1 MLGFWK
7 FAYIFNVEAL
17 HKIMPNM
24 SEGMRLNTKYDNVQY
39 NEPKN
44 AQTLS
49 VSAHSI
55 CKSKLKTTQLSTV
68 VETCTVYMCPLL
80 QLEFMHVLQL
90 LFTQTWVRIIGGRV
104 CNS

>member
-1 MLGFWK
+1 
-7 FAYIFNVEAL
+7 
-17 HKIMPNM
+17 MPNM

-39 NEPKN
+39 NVPKN

-49 VSAHSI
+49 VSAQSI
-55 CKSKLKTTQLSTV
+55 CIKIKNTQFSTV

-80 QLEFMHVLQL
+80 QFEFKYVLQL
-90 LFTQTWVRIIGGRV
+90 LFTQKWVRIIGRRV